1 MNFNGESG
9 LLKHKF
15 KYFNQI
21 SIIGYGGFSG
31 FKINSLTISSFSLF
45 IIINFNYFEEC
56 DGN

>member
-45 IIINFNYFEEC
+45 IIINFNYFEE
-56 DGN
+56 